1 MGARPRRGS
10 PALTGFVPRCTLV
23 IVTYTDGTGP
33 DELPEAQ
40 RRALESRLAVVRAE
54 LAELAADGI
63 RFPHGPPPS
72 FQSRSEE
79 LEAEADSIREQL
91 GIPAALGRPPIRNSL
106 PGFLVLAI
114 AIAAIL
120 IAIGMFAFPR

>member
-1 MGARPRRGS
+1 M
-10 PALTGFVPRCTLV
+10 LIT
-23 IVTYTDGTGP
+23 VTHTDGTGP

-40 RRALESRLAVVRAE
+40 RRALESRLAVVRTQ

-63 RFPHGPPPS
+63 RFPNGPPLS

-91 GIPAALGRPPIRNSL
+91 GIPPALGRPPIRNTL
-106 PGFLVLAI
+106 PGFLMLAV

-120 IAIGMFAFPR
+120 IAIGMFALPR

>member
-1 MGARPRRGS
+1 M
-10 PALTGFVPRCTLV
+10 TH
-23 IVTYTDGTGP
+23 TDGTGP

-40 RRALESRLAVVRAE
+40 RRALETRLEVVRGE

-63 RFPHGPPPS
+63 RFPHGPPLS

-106 PGFLVLAI
+106 PGFLVLAT

-120 IAIGMFAFPR
+120 ITIGVFALPR